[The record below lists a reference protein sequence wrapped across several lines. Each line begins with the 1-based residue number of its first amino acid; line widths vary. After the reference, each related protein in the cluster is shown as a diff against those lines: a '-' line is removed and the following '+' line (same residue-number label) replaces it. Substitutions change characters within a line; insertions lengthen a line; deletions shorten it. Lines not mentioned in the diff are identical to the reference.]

1 MNLCC
6 LGNTRRHLTRCFLGS
21 ICLLLL
27 RLSGRDW
34 CADSVGQNVWVVL
47 PGLSQRKVDV
57 WFCLPLRICIFL
69 CIACFLFKI
78 RIPTKE
84 FKFNHSAGKSDR
96 HGWLYKSVPRLSQRF
111 KHTNFSSKIPS
122 PWQSTPQ
129 LLLTSL
135 HSSAFWL
142 TRPIPKTST
151 FQTFSQKQPTFKN
164 TQKKTTESFRTE
176 LNYYCWMQ
184 QKSPHNHSG
193 CSKMLVPKKSPIF
206 PHLWE
211 HGIFVHQPFFGP
223 PNYGTLG
230 LPLRRCR
237 LRCRR
242 LGSSFLLPPALFL
255 LHFVQ
260 KIPLL
265 SGKTPRFF
273 STHPFYNKRIALLSR
288 QLFF

>member
-1 MNLCC
+1 M
-6 LGNTRRHLTRCFLGS
+6 
-21 ICLLLL
+21 
-27 RLSGRDW
+27 
-34 CADSVGQNVWVVL
+34 
-47 PGLSQRKVDV
+47 
-57 WFCLPLRICIFL
+57 
-69 CIACFLFKI
+69 
-78 RIPTKE
+78 
-84 FKFNHSAGKSDR
+84 
-96 HGWLYKSVPRLSQRF
+96 SQRF
-111 KHTNFSSKIPS
+111 KPTNFSSKIPS

-164 TQKKTTESFRTE
+164 TQKKLPNHSGLKSTTTVECKKIPT
-176 LNYYCWMQ
+176 
-184 QKSPHNHSG
+184 NHSG

-206 PHLWE
+206 PHLLG

-223 PNYGTLG
+223 PKYGTLG

-265 SGKTPRFF
+265 SGKSP
-273 STHPFYNKRIALLSR
+273 
-288 QLFF
+288 

>member
-57 WFCLPLRICIFL
+57 WFCLPLCICIFL

-111 KHTNFSSKIPS
+111 KNTNFSIKIPS
-122 PWQSTPQ
+122 PWQSTPAIAADIAAFLSILVDSPNSQDLNFPNILTKTTNFQKHTKKNYRIIPDWNQ
-129 LLLTSL
+129 LLLLMQKNPHITIQD
-135 HSSAFWL
+135 A
-142 TRPIPKTST
+142 PKCW
-151 FQTFSQKQPTFKN
+151 FQ
-164 TQKKTTESFRTE
+164 
-176 LNYYCWMQ
+176 
-184 QKSPHNHSG
+184 
-193 CSKMLVPKKSPIF
+193 KKSPFFLTFWGMGFLSINRFLAPQTMVPLGF
-206 PHLWE
+206 PYGAAACAAAASAAAFSCRRRFSSCTSCRRYLSSVE
-211 HGIFVHQPFFGP
+211 NPQIFVPQ
-223 PNYGTLG
+223 
-230 LPLRRCR
+230 
-237 LRCRR
+237 
-242 LGSSFLLPPALFL
+242 
-255 LHFVQ
+255 
-260 KIPLL
+260 
-265 SGKTPRFF
+265 
-273 STHPFYNKRIALLSR
+273 THCAFE
-288 QLFF
+288 